1 MSFNYKNDKLHCE
14 NVAIENLAKDFG
26 TPFYLYSSE
35 KFKDNFLGIKNSLK
49 QDVTV
54 CFAIKSCSNI
64 AILKYLA
71 SLGAGADTVSEG
83 EVRRAL
89 IAGISPEKIIF
100 SGVGKTKEEIAFAL
114 ENKIGQLNAE
124 SIEELDIINQV
135 AKEKNL
141 KAKIS
146 IRVNPDVDAVTH
158 EKITTGRK
166 HDKFGIP
173 WEEVVGIYQKAREFS
188 NIEIEG
194 LATHIGSQITSIE
207 PYKKAFTKIA
217 EMAQNLKNL
226 GFNLKRVDL
235 GGGIGIKYK
244 DENVI
249 SIAEYADTIEK
260 LFTPLGLKIFIEPGR
275 TISADAGTLISE
287 VQYIKH
293 AGGRKFLIIDAGM
306 NDLARPAVYGAYH
319 EIIAVNKNSQI
330 ETYDVVGPVC
340 ESSDIFGRERKID
353 KLNNGDLVAIMQAG
367 AYGTVMSSNYNSR
380 GLLPE
385 ILVSGDDVN
394 LIRKRQTFEEIISHE
409 IY

>member
-1 MSFNYKNDKLHCE
+1 MSFNYKNNELHCE
-14 NVAIENLAKDFG
+14 NVAIENIAKNFG

-35 KFKDNFLGIKNSLK
+35 KFKDNFLGIKNSFK

-188 NIEIEG
+188 NLEIEG

-244 DENVI
+244 DENII

-385 ILVSGDDVN
+385 ILVSADEFK